1 MSVGLKY
8 LYNEIKKH
16 EVKLLAGENG
26 LKNKVRWTQL
36 VESVEV
42 ASFLQGGELLFT
54 TGLAMTSKDD
64 LFNLVKKTHEM
75 LASGIIIYIG
85 KYIDEVD
92 EEIINYCN
100 ENDYPVFS
108 VSWGVEMRDTMRYLS
123 ARIIESEKNYIELS
137 NAIKDAIFLPD
148 HKDLFMPVFSKV
160 GYKPNWN
167 YYVTIIEV
175 NSKDIDNIDL
185 NAEMIQV
192 TNFIDVELN
201 YVRSNFF
208 AFSVGNHIIIV
219 FNNIVYED
227 TEELMKKLY
236 IKLMK
241 EFIELE
247 FYLGMDKKDCTLET
261 FHNGYEASKKIL
273 QINKILRNEKSNIR
287 FSDIDVYRLF
297 LDMDSKENLKKFY
310 ENNLGVLEAYDNMNN
325 TDYLKVIT
333 SYYENNCKMNETASA
348 LFIHRNTLNYKVNK
362 IEEILD
368 INLDDISDKSKIY
381 LCTIIKYLL

>member
-16 EVKLLAGENG
+16 EVKLLAGEKG

-36 VESVEV
+36 VESEEV
-42 ASFLQGGELLFT
+42 ANFLQGGELLFT
-54 TGLAMTSKDD
+54 TGLAMTSKED
-64 LFNLVKKTHEM
+64 LFKLVKKTHEM
-75 LASGIIIYIG
+75 LASGIILYIG
-85 KYIDEVD
+85 RYINEVD

-100 ENDYPVFS
+100 ENNYPVFS

-123 ARIIESEKNYIELS
+123 ARIIESERKYTELA
-137 NAIKDAIFLPD
+137 NAIKDAIFLPE
-148 HKDLFMPVFSKV
+148 HKELFLPVFNKV
-160 GYKPNWN
+160 GYKENWN
-167 YYVTIIEV
+167 YYVTMIEA
-175 NSKDIDNIDL
+175 NSKDSDNIDL

-192 TNFIDVELN
+192 TNFIDIELN
-201 YVRSNFF
+201 YVRNHFF
-208 AFSVGNHIIIV
+208 VFNVGHLNIIV
-219 FNNIVYED
+219 FNNIVYEEI
-227 TEELMKKLY
+227 EEAMKKLY

-241 EFIELE
+241 EFTGLE
-247 FYLGMDKKDCTLET
+247 FYLGLDKKDCTLET

-273 QINKILRNEKSNIR
+273 QINKLLRHEKSNIR

-297 LDMDSKENLKKFY
+297 LEMDSKENLKKFY
-310 ENNLGVLEAYDNMNN
+310 ENNLGKLEAYDNMND
-325 TDYLKVIT
+325 TDYLQVIT

-348 LFIHRNTLNYKVNK
+348 LFIHRNTLNYKMNK

>member
-201 YVRSNFF
+201 YVRRNF
-208 AFSVGNHIIIV
+208 
-219 FNNIVYED
+219 
-227 TEELMKKLY
+227 Y